1 MYQVICLHITKD
13 GITSPTIIL
22 NIISGTY
29 RPHLKT
35 TNPMKKLLTL
45 LVILITQLTV
55 NAQGWDQTLYKQI
68 ESSIVAPTF
77 NDKTFP
83 ITKYGASVKATAA
96 KNQKAINAAIAACSK
111 AGGGTVVVPEGTWT
125 TGALRLLSNVNL
137 RVEKGATILFA
148 YNPALY
154 PIVKTRWEG
163 LDIMNYSPCIY
174 AYQAENVAISGEG
187 TIDGAGENST
197 WWQWCGAKKYGFVQ
211 DTTPESQSMPYIG
224 DSPYSKDKDGQT
236 LSNRNTLLMMAENGV
251 PTEERVF
258 GKGHGMRPQLVNFY
272 ECHNVLVE
280 DVTLLRSPFWVI
292 HPCLSKNITVRRV
305 KVINDGPN
313 GDGCDPESCEDVLIE
328 DCLFNTGDDCIA
340 IKSGRNADGRRTV
353 APSQNI
359 IIRGCT
365 MADGHG
371 GVVLGSEISS
381 GVRNVFAENC
391 KMDSPNLDRLL
402 RIKTNTCRGGLTENI
417 YMRNIEVGQCRE
429 AVLRINL
436 NYEPRE
442 IAQRGFIPTVRNVYM
457 ENVTCQKSKYGIQ
470 LNGLDDYD
478 NIYNINVK
486 NCTFNG
492 VTEQKVL
499 RTGKSHDIHF
509 DNLIING
516 DVVLAEAP
524 FKHYSEWIAWSEIQ
538 RVPEPQYLDFTD
550 KAKRPAGKWSYVMGI
565 ELEGIM
571 DAGLTY
577 TNQALVDYA
586 KRYPQA
592 MITEEGDITGYK
604 YEDFN
609 LDNVRTARFILRAN
623 RLFPYVGSQ
632 KALQTLFKQLE
643 KQPRTKEGVW
653 WHKAIY
659 ANQVWL
665 DGIFMGL
672 PFYTLAADELRGTK
686 KATKYY
692 NDAVDQIG
700 KTFRRTYDAK
710 TGLWK
715 HAWDETH
722 TMFWADKET
731 GLSQHTW
738 ARAMGWFTMAMI
750 EILDALPE
758 NYARRGEVIE
768 MLQQAMT
775 AVVKYQD
782 EQSGVWYDVMDVND
796 PKNYLEATASSMFAY
811 CLLKGARLGY
821 LPTENNL
828 AAGVKQYPLCE
839 AAIKAGADKID
850 FKKAGQKA
858 YNGIIDRF
866 IRIDNDKTISLT
878 QCCSV
883 SGLGPGPGKYVTKPN
898 YKRDGS
904 FNYYMSEP
912 IRDNDAKGI
921 GPFIWASLEM
931 ERDGYTVELK

>member
-1 MYQVICLHITKD
+1 
-13 GITSPTIIL
+13 
-22 NIISGTY
+22 
-29 RPHLKT
+29 
-35 TNPMKKLLTL
+35 MKKLLSL
-45 LVILITQLTV
+45 LVILLSSVAVQ
-55 NAQGWDQTLYKQI
+55 AQMWDESLYKQI
-68 ESSIVAPTF
+68 ESRIIAPQF
-77 NDKTFP
+77 PDKTFP
-83 ITKYGASVKATAA
+83 ITKYGAKVNATAA
-96 KNQKAINAAIAACSK
+96 QNQKAINKAIAAANK
-111 AGGGTVVVPEGTWT
+111 AGGGVVVVPEGTWN
-125 TGALRLLSNVNL
+125 TGAIRLLSNVNL
-137 RVEKGATILFA
+137 RIEKDATILFA
-148 YNPALY
+148 YDSSLY
-154 PIVKTRWEG
+154 PTVKTRWEG
-163 LDIMNYSPCIY
+163 LDIMNYSPCVY

-187 TIDGAGENST
+187 TLDGQGENST
-197 WWQWCGAKKYGFVQ
+197 WWQWCGAQHFGFVQ
-211 DTTPESQSMPYIG
+211 GQTPESQSMPYAGESKYSIG
-224 DSPYSKDKDGQT
+224 KDGQKLT
-236 LSNRNTLLMMAENGV
+236 NRNTLLMMAENGV

-272 ECHNVLVE
+272 ECKNVLIE
-280 DVTLLRSPFWVI
+280 DVTMLRSPFWVI
-292 HPCLSKNITVRRV
+292 HPTLSKNITVRRV

-328 DCLFNTGDDCIA
+328 DCLFDTGDDCIA
-340 IKSGRNADGRRTV
+340 IKSGRNADGRRTM

-359 IIRGCT
+359 IIRGCQ
-365 MADGHG
+365 MVDGHG

-391 KMDSPNLDRLL
+391 KMDSPNLDRVLL
-402 RIKTNTCRGGLTENI
+402 FKTNSCLGGLTE
-417 YMRNIEVGQCRE
+417 YVYLRNIEVGQCRE

-442 IAQRGFIPTVRNVYM
+442 IAERGHVPTVRNVYM

-470 LNGLDDYD
+470 LNGLDDAD

-492 VTEQKVL
+492 VTDAKVL

-509 DNLIING
+509 DNLRVNG
-516 DVVLAEAP
+516 ELVLSEAP
-524 FKHYSEWIAWSEIQ
+524 YKHYSEWLAWSEMQ

-550 KAKRPAGKWSYVMGI
+550 KEKHPRGKWSYVMGI

-571 DAGLTY
+571 DAGLAYNNT
-577 TNQALVDYA
+577 ALLDYV
-586 KRYPQA
+586 KKYPEF
-592 MITEEGDITGYK
+592 MISAEGNVTGYK

-609 LDNVRTARFILRAN
+609 LDNIRPARFILRAN
-623 RLFPYVGSQ
+623 RLWPHNGSD

-665 DGIFMGL
+665 DGIYMGL
-672 PFYTLAADELRGTK
+672 PFYTLSAEELRGAK
-686 KATKYY
+686 KAKKYY
-692 NDAVDQIG
+692 DDAVDQIT
-700 KTFRRTYDAK
+700 KTFKRTYDPK

-715 HAWDETH
+715 HAWEETH
-722 TMFWADKET
+722 TAFWADKET

-758 NYARRGEVIE
+758 DYARRGEVVDL
-768 MLQQAMT
+768 LQQAMT

-782 EQSGVWYDVMDVND
+782 KESSVWYDVLDVND
-796 PKNYLEATASSMFAY
+796 PENYLEATASAMFTY

-821 LPTENNL
+821 LPTQNNL
-828 AAGVKQYPLCE
+828 AAGVKQYPLCD
-839 AAIKAGADKID
+839 AAKEAGAGEID
-850 FKKAGQKA
+850 FKAVGIKA
-858 YNGIIDRF
+858 YEGLIKNF
-866 IRIDNDKTISLT
+866 IKINDDKTISLT
-878 QCCSV
+878 NCCAV
-883 SGLGPGPGKYVTKPN
+883 SGLGPAPGKYVTKPN

-904 FNYYMSEP
+904 FKYYMSEP

-931 ERDGYTVELK
+931 ERDGYTISF